1 MTTTAGIMVVTTW
14 EEVGILL
21 AIKEGV
27 AVAIREAGA
36 EIAVALETERNTV
49 AAAME
54 EEHAK
59 T

>member
-1 MTTTAGIMVVTTW
+1 M
-14 EEVGILL
+14 GILL